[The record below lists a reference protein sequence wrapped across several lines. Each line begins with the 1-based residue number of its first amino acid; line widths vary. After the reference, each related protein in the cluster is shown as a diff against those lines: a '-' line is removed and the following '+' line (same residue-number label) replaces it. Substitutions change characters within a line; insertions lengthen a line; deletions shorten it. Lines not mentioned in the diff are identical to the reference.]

1 VPAVPS
7 VAMALGEPVLRV
19 RDLEVV
25 YGGAALVLRGV
36 NLEVPRG
43 GVVAVLGPNGA
54 GKTTLLRAVTGLLG
68 IHRGEITRGTIEL
81 DGERID
87 HASAP
92 AIVRRGVAQVME
104 GRRTF
109 ADLTVE
115 ENLRAGGYV
124 EGRATTR
131 TRMGQVYELFPVLAG
146 RRQSVAGYLS
156 GGEQQMLAIG
166 RALMQSPRLLLLDE
180 PSLGL
185 APQVAAKV
193 GEVVRQLNGNGTSI
207 VLVEQN
213 ATMALSVASE
223 ASILESGR
231 VAKSGL
237 AAELLDDPE
246 VRNLYLGITSAGGQ
260 RRSLR
265 GLPPRARVRQVL

>member
-260 RRSLR
+260 RRSFR